1 MEEVR
6 EAYPAGLDEA
16 KSYAVRGGG
25 QVASYAVRG
34 GGQGSEVRDGRSR
47 RGVSSWP
54 GRSKELCCERRG
66 PGGKDLRAGSRN

>member
-25 QVASYAVRG
+25 QVART
-34 GGQGSEVRDGRSR
+34 
-47 RGVSSWP
+47 
-54 GRSKELCCERRG
+54 
-66 PGGKDLRAGSRN
+66 